1 MKYLFLILIVIAV
14 IVLVE
19 TMMTRR
25 LINIGVGL
33 ADAAVPFQRELPDA
47 EMKILMIGD
56 STCVGTGADTADSSL
71 AGLVGKTYPKA
82 SITNLGVNGAKT
94 HELIPRLEKLKGQ
107 RFDLIML
114 HIGGNDSVRR
124 TDLQELEVSIKKVLE
139 LSNGLSDH
147 VVLTSTGN
155 LATAR
160 LLPFGT
166 RWIFERQTL
175 KVREIFKR
183 EAERVGMIY
192 NDIFREKALD
202 PFAIDPD
209 KYYASDSFHPSTIGY
224 ADWFTIIKKG
234 LVQLPFEITKEEQTD
249 SV

>member
-1 MKYLFLILIVIAV
+1 MKYILLILVLLALV
-14 IVLVE
+14 VLVE
-19 TMMTRR
+19 TLMTRR
-25 LINIGVGL
+25 LIAIGVDL
-33 ADAAVPFQRELPDA
+33 ADAAIPYEREIPDA
-47 EMKILMIGD
+47 EMSILMIGD
-56 STCVGTGADTADSSL
+56 STCVGTGAESAESSL
-71 AGLVGKTYPKA
+71 AGLVGKYYPKA

-94 HELIPRLEKLKGQ
+94 HELIPRLEKLNGQ

-124 TDLQELEVSIKKVLE
+124 TDLGELEVGIKKVLE
-139 LSNGLSDH
+139 LSNELADH

-175 KVREIFKR
+175 RVREIFMR
-183 EAERVGMIY
+183 EAKAAGVIY
-192 NDIFREKALD
+192 NDIFREAALD

-209 KYYASDSFHPSTIGY
+209 KYYASDSFHPSSAGY
-224 ADWFTIIKKG
+224 ADWFTIIEKG
-234 LVQLPFEITKEEQTD
+234 LEQLPFKKR
-249 SV
+249 

>member
-1 MKYLFLILIVIAV
+1 MKYILLLILVLLLIA
-14 IVLVE
+14 IVE
-19 TMMTRR
+19 TIMSRR
-25 LINIGVGL
+25 LISIGVGL
-33 ADAAVPFQRELPDA
+33 ADAAIPFQREIPDA
-47 EMKILMIGD
+47 ELKILMIGD
-56 STCVGTGADTADSSL
+56 STCVGTGADSAETSL
-71 AGLVGKTYPKA
+71 AGLVGETYPKA

-107 RFDLIML
+107 HFDLIML

-124 TDLQELEVSIKKVLE
+124 TDLSELEVSIKKVLE
-139 LSNGLSDH
+139 LSNELADH

-175 KVREIFKR
+175 KVQEIFVR
-183 EAERVGMIY
+183 EAKTAGVIY
-192 NDIFREKALD
+192 NDIFREKSLD

-209 KYYASDSFHPSTIGY
+209 KYYASDSFHPSTEGY

-234 LVQLPFEITKEEQTD
+234 LNQLPFEM
-249 SV
+249 SN